1 MGLLALSQ
9 SLKMNPGEARL
20 KGLDGA
26 ILAINIRKENR
37 K

>member
-26 ILAINIRKENR
+26 ILAISIKKENR